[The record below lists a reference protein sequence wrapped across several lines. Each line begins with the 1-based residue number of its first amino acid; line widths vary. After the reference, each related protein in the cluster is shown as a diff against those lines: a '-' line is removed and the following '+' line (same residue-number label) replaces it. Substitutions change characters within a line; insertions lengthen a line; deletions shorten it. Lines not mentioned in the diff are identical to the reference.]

1 MADFVLVN
9 ARSQLLKV
17 IFFLVQMEAQ
27 YILDII
33 NNIFSVDVANG
44 AADSYL

>member
-9 ARSQLLKV
+9 ARSQLLEV
-17 IFFLVQMEAQ
+17 IFLLVQTEAQ

-33 NNIFSVDVANG
+33 NNIFSVGVAKG